1 MGTWSTTTIATTT
14 DIAKFEAEILNLTSA
29 GDTTYLMEDVSIA
42 VDSPVCVSIDV
53 SDGKG
58 TIEIIGVAETE
69 LTIASAE
76 ILQFIPQDSGD
87 DITYADVADGNKA
100 YYHKGLPSTIAA
112 DTELFRYVVPT
123 ISEDYL
129 NFSCDSDS
137 TNAGTVSIYASA
149 KWTNKYDVAK
159 DLLKTQIELRL
170 LQDGY
175 GKYIDYDDDEVPID
189 IIFNP
194 EVFKYTMCFYWL
206 SLIYDDLSNG
216 NDDSVYGQKA
226 IMYRERA
233 EFEFNRE
240 YSLKN
245 LDIDQDGDADE
256 HDVRSTPTITV
267 SM

>member
-58 TIEIIGVAETE
+58 TLEIIGETTSE
-69 LTIASAE
+69 VTLDGGIE
-76 ILQFIPQDSGD
+76 FVLQDS
-87 DITYADVADGNKA
+87 ADG
-100 YYHKGLPSTIAA
+100 SVFA
-112 DTELFRYVVPT
+112 DMYDGNVHYSKEGAVSVDSGTELFRFVIPT
-123 ISEDYL
+123 DSEDYFKFDCTGSAL
-129 NFSCDSDS
+129 SS
-137 TNAGTVSIYASA
+137 GTVSVYAVS
-149 KWTNKYDVAK
+149 KWSGKYDVAK
-159 DLLKTQIELRL
+159 DLLKTKIELRL

-175 GKYIDYDDDEVPID
+175 GKYVNYSEGEIPINL
-189 IIFNP
+189 ITNP
-194 EVFKYTMCFYWL
+194 DVFKYTLCFFWL
-206 SLIYDDLSNG
+206 SLDYDDLSNG

-233 EFEFNRE
+233 EIEFNRE